1 MCRIEP
7 KRRTQATEPKNEH
20 KQIQTKVIMENNSIK
35 VDLVGE
41 GSDSVV
47 FVHGLGG
54 SSSVW
59 WPQVELLRKQFRLVL
74 PELPGSGRTPAGGK
88 LSISGFVDTII
99 EVLDAQKIESAAF
112 VGHSMGTLILQH
124 LAVRYPERVK
134 RLALVAPV
142 KAAAE
147 AHRAATRDRASRV
160 RKEGMGWL
168 ADQLTVSA
176 LSAHTR
182 ETSPVA
188 VAFVREILLRQEP
201 EGYARTCDAV
211 AEGTNAAVENI
222 RCPTLIIAG
231 ENDGAKGA
239 AEALAKE
246 IPNAR
251 FALIAQAGHWLTIEQ
266 PQQVSAL
273 LAEFLTE

>member
-1 MCRIEP
+1 M
-7 KRRTQATEPKNEH
+7 
-20 KQIQTKVIMENNSIK
+20 QTNSIK
-35 VDLVGE
+35 VDVVGE
-41 GSDSVV
+41 GSEPIV
-47 FVHGLGG
+47 FIHGLGG

-59 WPQVELLRKQFRLVL
+59 WPQVERLRKQYRLIL
-74 PELPGSGRTPAGGK
+74 PELPGSGRTPAAAK
-88 LSISGFVDTII
+88 LSIQGFVDTIVD
-99 EVLDAQKIESAAF
+99 VLDTQHIPAAAF
-112 VGHSMGTLILQH
+112 VGHSMGTLVLQH
-124 LAVRYPERVK
+124 LAVRHPERVK

-147 AHRAATRDRASRV
+147 AHRAGIRDRASRV
-160 RKEGMGWL
+160 RAEGMGWL

-188 VAFVREILLRQEP
+188 VAFVREILLRQDP

-211 AEGTNAAVENI
+211 AEGTNAELEKI

-231 ENDGAKGA
+231 ETDGVRPT
-239 AEALAKE
+239 AEALTKE

-251 FALIAQAGHWLTIEQ
+251 LETIMQAGHWLTIEQ
-266 PQQVSAL
+266 PHQVSSL
-273 LAEFLTE
+273 LAEFVAG